1 MTGPGG
7 EPGRAGLA
15 GRWRTLW
22 LTLAG
27 TALLLL
33 AILADRMPTVFTD
46 TDDYYSQG
54 VELWQAARVNW
65 FGIAPGPDTR
75 SAADKLQ
82 AAIDTELSR
91 TQMSARS
98 TSYSV
103 FLYGLESAGTLWL
116 LAAVQAA
123 CAAWPLLLLM
133 RSAVPRAGPRAYLS
147 TMAGLAVGSTLPLFA
162 GFAMPDVFAGITVA
176 LVALVL
182 LYWPALSRPERWG
195 VAVLLAFGLIVHTSH
210 ELLAIVLMPVG
221 AALLWWL
228 RASWRQAGLRLG
240 IVVGAIIVAI
250 GINSAYGMVVQAQT
264 GEKLRHQPF
273 LMARMLAD
281 GPGRDYLRY
290 ACAHGEHYA
299 LCRFRQLPLD
309 DSEDIL
315 WSDLPTTGVF
325 LIANYAT
332 RVQLE
337 LEEPRFVL
345 GTLAYAPLA
354 QLEASVANWW
364 KQLLLVKVD
373 DPVRNPHYYM
383 TDDYWAKTYLPD
395 MIMSVAHCGRR
406 GDQCPL
412 RLTPAGSAWWHGSIA
427 LAALIAAGVALV
439 PLLRRRD
446 PETQRLLALA
456 TLIVAAV
463 FFNAGITGVLSGP
476 FARYQ
481 ARLVWLLP
489 ALAAIALTRRAY
501 DRQALGQ
508 LDTGLG
514 ECRQHAE

>member
-1 MTGPGG
+1 MSP
-7 EPGRAGLA
+7 LA
-15 GRWRTLW
+15 GSWRALW

-33 AILADRMPTVFTD
+33 AILVDRMPTVFTD

-54 VELWQAARVNW
+54 VELWQAAKVHW
-65 FGIAPGPDTR
+65 FGIAPDPDTR
-75 SAADKLQ
+75 SAADKEQ
-82 AAIDTELSR
+82 AAIDAELSR

-98 TSYSV
+98 TSYSL

-116 LAAVQAA
+116 MAAVQGAA
-123 CAAWPLLLLM
+123 AAWSLLLLL
-133 RSAVPRAGPRAYLS
+133 RSAVPRARPRAYLLM
-147 TMAGLAVGSTLPLFA
+147 MAALAAGSTLPFFA
-162 GFAMPDVFAGITVA
+162 GFAMPDVFAGVGVACVA
-176 LVALVL
+176 LLT
-182 LYWPALSRPERWG
+182 LYWRELARGERWG
-195 VAVLLAFGLIVHTSH
+195 VALLLVFALVVHTSH
-210 ELLAIVLMPVG
+210 QLLAIVLIPIG
-221 AALLWWL
+221 AGLLWWL
-228 RASWRQAGLRLG
+228 RAGWRPAALRLG
-240 IVVGAIIVAI
+240 VVGGTILAAIA
-250 GINSAYGMVVQAQT
+250 INSAYGLVVQAQT

-281 GPGRDYLRY
+281 GPGRDYLRN
-290 ACAHGEHYA
+290 ACATGEKYA

-337 LEEPRFVL
+337 LEEPRFVI
-345 GTLAYAPLA
+345 GTLLYDPLG
-354 QLEASVANWW
+354 QLKASAANWW

-395 MIMSVAHCGRR
+395 MIMAVAHCGRR
-406 GDQCPL
+406 GDQCAL
-412 RLTPAGSAWWHGSIA
+412 RLTPAVSAWWHGSIA
-427 LAALIAAGVALV
+427 LASLVATGVALA

-456 TLIVAAV
+456 ALIIAAV

-489 ALAAIALTRRAY
+489 ALGGIALTRRAY
-501 DRQALGQ
+501 DRQPLGEFDAGLGQ
-508 LDTGLG
+508 RF
-514 ECRQHAE
+514 EHAE

>member
-1 MTGPGG
+1 MTG
-7 EPGRAGLA
+7 LA
-15 GRWRTLW
+15 VAQLSGRWRSIW

-54 VELWQAARVNW
+54 VELWQAVKVNW
-65 FGIAPGPDTR
+65 FGIAPEPDTR
-75 SAADKLQ
+75 SDADKRQ
-82 AAIDTELSR
+82 AAIDAELSR

-116 LAAVQAA
+116 LAAAQAA
-123 CAAWPLLLLM
+123 CASWSLLLLL
-133 RSAVPRAGPRAYLS
+133 RSAVPRAGPRAYLLL
-147 TMAGLAVGSTLPLFA
+147 MAGLALGSTLPFFA
-162 GFAMPDVFAGITVA
+162 GFAMPDVFAGVA
-176 LVALVL
+176 VVCCALVL
-182 LYWPALSRPERWG
+182 LYWQALSRAQCWG
-195 VAVLLAFGLIVHTSH
+195 VAVLLAFALVVHTSH
-210 ELLAIVLMPVG
+210 ELLAIVLVPIG

-228 RASWRQAGLRLG
+228 RAGWRQAALRLG
-240 IVVGAIIVAI
+240 TITTAILIAI
-250 GINSAYGMVVQAQT
+250 AINSVYGLVVQAQT

-281 GPGRDYLRY
+281 GPGRDYLRH
-290 ACAHGEHYA
+290 ACATGERYA
-299 LCRFRQLPLD
+299 LCRFRNLPLD
-309 DSEDIL
+309 NSEDIL

-325 LIANYAT
+325 LIGNYAT

-354 QLEASVANWW
+354 QLRASAANWW
-364 KQLLLVKVD
+364 KQLTLVGLD
-373 DPVRNPHYYM
+373 DVVRNPHYYM

-395 MIMSVAHCGRR
+395 MIMAVAHCGRR

-412 RLTPAGSAWWHGSIA
+412 RLTPEVSSWYYGGIA
-427 LAALIAAGVALV
+427 LASLAVAVAALG
-439 PLLRRRD
+439 LLWRRRD
-446 PETQRLLALA
+446 PETRRLLALVV
-456 TLIVAAV
+456 LPLAAV

-481 ARLVWLLP
+481 SRLVWLLP
-489 ALAAIALTRRAY
+489 VLAGTLLARRAL
-501 DRQALGQ
+501 DRQALGE
-508 LDTGLG
+508 LDTGFA
-514 ECRQHAE
+514 QHFEHAK